1 MQVAVHAAYS
11 IFMPLELIRRKR
23 VRAFPLS
30 LLRFGGEDILVLS
43 SVMPL
48 FDLQLNPLP
57 RSSHPTRLPVEPLAL
72 RLETSQKAPGECDC
86 RFFESEFSPDTL
98 AGSDCILLFRLCG
111 SSATSLP
118 RVLLDTRCLGSGFQ
132 STNIWFELCCNTV
145 QS

>member
-1 MQVAVHAAYS
+1 V
-11 IFMPLELIRRKR
+11 PLELIRQKR
-23 VRAFPLS
+23 VRAFLLS
-30 LLRFGGEDILVLS
+30 LLRFGGDDFSVLI
-43 SVMPL
+43 SVML
-48 FDLQLNPLP
+48 LIDLQLKLLP
-57 RSSHPTRLPVEPLAL
+57 RSSYPTQLLVEPLAL

-86 RFFESEFSPDTL
+86 GFFESEFSPDTL